1 MRKALLIYLTVIFYL
16 WVIGPFWKMFNPL
29 FNLITKYVESN
40 LSASANVVTNILP
53 QLFYFIIFYLLNQMI
68 FKQKVLFEHYSIIKI
83 LLLWSPILFL
93 IYPLFFQG
101 QWLWGAE
108 DFILTNFIYAML
120 IAICEEYIF
129 RGMIL
134 GTLVS
139 KKVPLLVSLL
149 VSSLLFSLLHFENL
163 TNNSLLNVSFQVL
176 YTFPMGF
183 FLAVLYVKSG
193 NLWTSILAHAFIDFY
208 GFCMSG
214 GSTIST
220 VTSIKLIAFQFI
232 IYSLPALLFL
242 FFGKKQRR
250 RFVKNLEYREDKI
263 TLSRPV

>member
-1 MRKALLIYLTVIFYL
+1 M
-16 WVIGPFWKMFNPL
+16 
-29 FNLITKYVESN
+29 
-40 LSASANVVTNILP
+40 
-53 QLFYFIIFYLLNQMI
+53 
-68 FKQKVLFEHYSIIKI
+68 
-83 LLLWSPILFL
+83 
-93 IYPLFFQG
+93 
-101 QWLWGAE
+101 
-108 DFILTNFIYAML
+108 
-120 IAICEEYIF
+120 
-129 RGMIL
+129 
-134 GTLVS
+134 
-139 KKVPLLVSLL
+139 SLL